1 MKSMASKGKEKRDR
15 VMDTEQLRALTEIL
29 HPPNTHTHTHTH
41 TEGERDTH
49 THANTT

>member
-29 HPPNTHTHTHTH
+29 HPPNTHTHTSGKYTHTH
-41 TEGERDTH
+41 TH
-49 THANTT
+49 Q